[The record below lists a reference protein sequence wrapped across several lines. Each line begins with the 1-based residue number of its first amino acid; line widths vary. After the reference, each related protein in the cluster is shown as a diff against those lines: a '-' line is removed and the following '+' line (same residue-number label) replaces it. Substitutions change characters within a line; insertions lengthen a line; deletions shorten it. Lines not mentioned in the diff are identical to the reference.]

1 MEIFTKNKEVKKED
15 VYTNVFLLFFRCI
28 CGYLADKPRIL
39 VTHQLQF
46 LKQASKI
53 LVLTEVSITITVII
67 IFTCRDI
74 CYKLYFSMQGR
85 CVGQDTYQN
94 LLQSGVVFIS
104 LMHEEEE
111 VAGVEHEH
119 EERDKIRHRFVRSIS
134 RQMSEQGG
142 VCLRN
147 TKLIESNLSVMS
159 AATSAS
165 VYVSTVVYSQTF
177 SCMFL

>member
-67 IFTCRDI
+67 FLLVETFITNFIFQCRADALVKI
-74 CYKLYFSMQGR
+74 LIR
-85 CVGQDTYQN
+85 TY
-94 LLQSGVVFIS
+94 
-104 LMHEEEE
+104 
-111 VAGVEHEH
+111 
-119 EERDKIRHRFVRSIS
+119 
-134 RQMSEQGG
+134 
-142 VCLRN
+142 
-147 TKLIESNLSVMS
+147 SNLGWNL
-159 AATSAS
+159 
-165 VYVSTVVYSQTF
+165 F
-177 SCMFL
+177 H